1 MKKRFQKSVILV
13 ILALF
18 VTTFVAFGISAIFLL
33 ELLGIGNNIVSNAEN
48 IDSLF
53 AVLLLLIPFL
63 ISLAIEYVICRY
75 FYLLISTKYLCDSSI
90 DALLKA
96 VSELVN
102 FLIVVLIAFCLF
114 VKSSIYSYLELT
126 SLQKLSDDIRIGWLT
141 SSVTVVKLAFEH
153 MMNVR
158 NIKRNNIIDKE
169 STTKHKRK

>member
-63 ISLAIEYVICRY
+63 ISLAIEYIFVDISIC
-75 FYLLISTKYLCDSSI
+75 
-90 DALLKA
+90 
-96 VSELVN
+96 
-102 FLIVVLIAFCLF
+102 
-114 VKSSIYSYLELT
+114 
-126 SLQKLSDDIRIGWLT
+126 
-141 SSVTVVKLAFEH
+141 
-153 MMNVR
+153 
-158 NIKRNNIIDKE
+158 
-169 STTKHKRK
+169 